1 MRSATT
7 AARDSAATRARAQ
20 IQTGSLG
27 CAARDKKRHWLLR
40 KREHMRDRRLVGSR
54 QRFLPLVSFC
64 LVVRDPRGET
74 SAGREREPYLRS

>member
-20 IQTGSLG
+20 IQAGSLG

-54 QRFLPLVSFC
+54 QRFLPSRFIL
-64 LVVRDPRGET
+64 PR
-74 SAGREREPYLRS
+74 RERPPGRDLC